1 MCPSLSLSGNRG
13 FRTLRYSNRRP
24 CFEDG
29 ATLQERGILQA
40 SEPHPRHGCSDKKL
54 AKLILE
60 ETNTPE
66 TDSLTGIS
74 DSADPSGN
82 DGPSGR
88 EARSASVS
96 EGQEDVSPGPK
107 PEKHRSWKKS
117 FGKPS

>member
-1 MCPSLSLSGNRG
+1 M
-13 FRTLRYSNRRP
+13 
-24 CFEDG
+24 
-29 ATLQERGILQA
+29 A
-40 SEPHPRHGCSDKKL
+40 SEHSDILTENLVLRMVQQYKNAESFRHQNLIRDMGVLHGFDKKL

-66 TDSLTGIS
+66 TDSLTGLP
-74 DSADPSGN
+74 DLADPSGN
-82 DGPSGR
+82 DGLSGR

-96 EGQEDVSPGPK
+96 EGQGDVSPGPK